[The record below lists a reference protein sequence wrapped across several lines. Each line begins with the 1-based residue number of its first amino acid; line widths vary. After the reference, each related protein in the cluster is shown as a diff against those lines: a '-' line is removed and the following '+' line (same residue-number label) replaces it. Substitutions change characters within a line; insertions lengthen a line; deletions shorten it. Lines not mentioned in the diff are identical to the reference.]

1 MGAWVIYEPWFTG
14 SHTLCEPCPL
24 GDPKKKASELGSPN
38 TSSPNFSSHIYG
50 SHNFGS
56 HTFLYK

>member
-24 GDPKKKASELGSPN
+24 GDPKKKVSELGSPN

-56 HTFLYK
+56 HTF